1 MSVKLGI
8 AFHYVFLFA
17 CNCSEK
23 SQAEELKKQQDVGV
37 DSQEPF
43 EKDDGGYVE
52 VDGVDVGDDETARD
66 VIAKEG

>member
-8 AFHYVFLFA
+8 AFLFVFFFA

-23 SQAEELKKQQDVGV
+23 SQAEELQKQEYVGV

-43 EKDDGGYVE
+43 EKDDDGYVE
-52 VDGVDVGDDETARD
+52 EEGIDVGDDETARD